1 MSDPVEVLLT
11 SPRST
16 KAMQQL
22 GFSKEDL
29 RYLSKE
35 ELKAKLGDM
44 KITKQA
50 LNQKWEDYESDRK
63 DKIARILEVRVTHF
77 SHIPL
82 LNSFAFRKER
92 EL

>member
-50 LNQKWEDYESDRK
+50 LN
-63 DKIARILEVRVTHF
+63 
-77 SHIPL
+77 
-82 LNSFAFRKER
+82 
-92 EL
+92 